1 MSPLVS
7 RLHGPTPSV
16 AEGSSAGEASR
27 RRMTGGGGVN
37 AYLFMAGELIR
48 MPESPS
54 RMAGALVRSVKS
66 FSRTGTMIQPHGGDD
81 LAARLELPATP
92 GNLPAVRINRPA
104 APGNRPAVRINRPAV
119 PGNLPAV
126 RIDRPAAPG
135 NLPAVPVNRSGL
147 RFQSLNVSFCRLHA
161 SSVRQTMPPLLP
173 ATPRHEA
180 AVFRLRRSGH
190 RAALH
195 LGFAEPNVVR
205 HPRTR

>member
-16 AEGSSAGEASR
+16 AEGSSAGEAR
-27 RRMTGGGGVN
+27 CRRMTGGGGVN
-37 AYLFMAGELIR
+37 AYSFMAGALIR
-48 MPESPS
+48 KPESPS
-54 RMAGALVRSVKS
+54 CMAGALVRRVKS
-66 FSRTGTMIQPHGGDD
+66 FSRTGTMIQPHEGDD

-104 APGNRPAVRINRPAV
+104 APGNRPAV
-119 PGNLPAV
+119 
-126 RIDRPAAPG
+126 
-135 NLPAVPVNRSGL
+135 PVNRSGL
-147 RFQSLNVSFCRLHA
+147 RFQSLNVGFCRLHA
-161 SSVRQTMPPLLP
+161 SSVRQNMPPLLP